1 MESPPF
7 CPGASVIFASSPS
20 TGRGGVDR
28 IKSRLMH
35 QLVRCRG
42 VIRGPVRLV
51 TLPYGIREAIF
62 AWPGTPSVPGEALY
76 PEGPSPMT
84 PTEVWSRQSR
94 EAQGMMLSLTSA
106 ACMGI
111 TYVASKYV
119 LRSIHPETF
128 VVFWFAMGSLYSL
141 ILLMRQGKQATL
153 VEAANP
159 WKEITGVG
167 LSSAVS
173 ILLFF
178 YAIQLIDPAIVSFYT
193 RADNVFAVLMG
204 VVFLRERFNSFEG
217 LGVGI
222 ALLGSLVT
230 TYRGGQLL
238 LIGLGLCLLSSLMEG
253 ITVIL
258 VKMAVR
264 RVSPLVVIFYRSLL
278 ASAIALVYGL
288 ATGRLQMPAGGTL
301 AIIAAASLAGSFLA
315 NVTFYASLARID
327 VTRATAIKTLQPFF
341 VLVAAYLVFTTLP
354 TSRQVLGGAIIV
366 TGILCLLYGR
376 RLVRR
381 AGEGTLV
388 FEP

>member
-1 MESPPF
+1 
-7 CPGASVIFASSPS
+7 
-20 TGRGGVDR
+20 
-28 IKSRLMH
+28 
-35 QLVRCRG
+35 
-42 VIRGPVRLV
+42 
-51 TLPYGIREAIF
+51 
-62 AWPGTPSVPGEALY
+62 
-76 PEGPSPMT
+76 
-84 PTEVWSRQSR
+84 
-94 EAQGMMLSLTSA
+94 MMLSVTSA

-111 TYVASKYV
+111 TYVTSKYV

-141 ILLMRQGKQATL
+141 ILLMRQGKQVTL
-153 VEAANP
+153 VEAGNP
-159 WKEITGVG
+159 WKELTGVG

-264 RVSPLVVIFYRSLL
+264 RVSPLVIIFYRSLL

-301 AIIAAASLAGSFLA
+301 AIIAVASLAGSFLA

-376 RLVRR
+376 RMVRR